1 MLDREKDPR
10 QESRLIKPLLV
21 SRLSH
26 FFYQNSGLVIAIFF
40 TTAFIGYL
48 FLIMMGKAVAFEL
61 ADDNMKSLGTSFGFN
76 HADIIAF
83 LAARTD
89 EMINAYIN
97 FNKVW
102 DTLFGLIYGL
112 MYVVWMSVLFKPYTQ
127 KVGFLNLL
135 PFAQVLFDW
144 LENYALASLANQY
157 LIDGVISSPIAKLA
171 SVFCMLKWVCSGFTS
186 TLILVG
192 IILMIAQTIKNKKI

>member
-157 LIDGVISSPIAKLA
+157 LIDGLISSPIAKLA